1 MRAVWRCV
9 QFDQRRGPAAFP
21 FSQFEDL
28 LEVEPAVLLLHD
40 PDGPPV
46 YLEILENDPAGHEV
60 GELVAD
66 LEMRDIGQEVAGRI
80 TDHDVIEFECP
91 QEIAGDS
98 RHLEAPAHDSPQ
110 LSGNQPAG
118 EQAAGLREEER
129 RRAAEQRG
137 DGSEKNREE
146 QPEDVAPHQ
155 NGCPKVKWNVKWL
168 GRSCLKSSCTS
179 TSVPS
184 VRSRYSGPV
193 CRS

>member
-1 MRAVWRCV
+1 MQSRVAEL
-9 QFDQRRGPAAFP
+9 DQRRGPATFS
-21 FSQFEDL
+21 FSQFEDV

-46 YLEILENDPAGHEV
+46 YVEILEDDPARHEV

-80 TDHDVIEFECP
+80 PDHDVIEFERP
-91 QEIAGDS
+91 PEIAGDS
-98 RHLEAPAHDSPQ
+98 RHLEAPAHDPPQ
-110 LSGNQPAG
+110 LSGNQPAS
-118 EQAAGLREEER
+118 EQTAGLGEEKR
-129 RRAAEQRG
+129 RGPAEQRG
-137 DGSEKNREE
+137 DGAEENGDE
-146 QPEDVAPHQ
+146 QPDDVAPHQ

-184 VRSRYSGPV
+184 LRSR
-193 CRS
+193 